1 VSTTKIETNSDS
13 SPFLV
18 DLALVV
24 LSDSADES
32 ARIPLVMIGTFYKG
46 KQKFSITKADVV
58 SMAENFAKRGTGDVV
73 LDYEHAS
80 EDPEVAQGGPVP
92 AAGWITSID
101 SAPDANGIVWG
112 SVQFTQKARDMVA
125 AKEYKYISP
134 VINWGVRD
142 RTTGDVQGATLTSAA
157 LTNRPVLDRMPAIRL
172 SDAGWSM
179 QKEGAKQNVAEKQ
192 KCECGEALM
201 CPKCDAAQVKKLA
214 ASEVEQFTS
223 RVIALSDVKR
233 DNAGRID
240 VAGLDKNALVP
251 VTVIQAIETERI
263 ALSEVA
269 DAVKAGKITP
279 AQKPFFEKMALSDVA
294 NFREIVK
301 TLGQQVD
308 LSEHGLGGSGAE
320 GGASELTKID
330 QRIDELAQVK
340 VKADGLPYQ
349 DAIKLVASEHP
360 ELNRRRTQLARA
372 AVRGIDEE

>member
-1 VSTTKIETNSDS
+1 MSTTKIETNSDS

-142 RTTGDVQGATLTSAA
+142 RTTGDA
-157 LTNRPVLDRMPAIRL
+157 RR
-172 SDAGWSM
+172 
-179 QKEGAKQNVAEKQ
+179 
-192 KCECGEALM
+192 
-201 CPKCDAAQVKKLA
+201 
-214 ASEVEQFTS
+214 
-223 RVIALSDVKR
+223 
-233 DNAGRID
+233 NA
-240 VAGLDKNALVP
+240 
-251 VTVIQAIETERI
+251 
-263 ALSEVA
+263 
-269 DAVKAGKITP
+269 
-279 AQKPFFEKMALSDVA
+279 
-294 NFREIVK
+294 
-301 TLGQQVD
+301 
-308 LSEHGLGGSGAE
+308 H
-320 GGASELTKID
+320 
-330 QRIDELAQVK
+330 
-340 VKADGLPYQ
+340 
-349 DAIKLVASEHP
+349 
-360 ELNRRRTQLARA
+360 
-372 AVRGIDEE
+372 

>member
-1 VSTTKIETNSDS
+1 
-13 SPFLV
+13 
-18 DLALVV
+18 
-24 LSDSADES
+24 
-32 ARIPLVMIGTFYKG
+32 M
-46 KQKFSITKADVV
+46 
-58 SMAENFAKRGTGDVV
+58 
-73 LDYEHAS
+73 
-80 EDPEVAQGGPVP
+80 
-92 AAGWITSID
+92 
-101 SAPDANGIVWG
+101 
-112 SVQFTQKARDMVA
+112 
-125 AKEYKYISP
+125 
-134 VINWGVRD
+134 
-142 RTTGDVQGATLTSAA
+142 
-157 LTNRPVLDRMPAIRL
+157 
-172 SDAGWSM
+172 
-179 QKEGAKQNVAEKQ
+179 AEKQ